1 MPYQFPL
8 TRSMLCLLLG
18 LSVPA
23 SALAGPQSRGEPANA
38 RPQLENYADPD
49 EFISDVLAWQQQ
61 QRSAKSAD
69 TAADEQEPANNSGS
83 WHNITGPEKLDEA
96 IRKAYGYTPPDYKA
110 RYRFNR
116 TTHLS
121 FPLPRLES
129 SQMSGQAI
137 TGGLRRETIQ
147 ERSLKPLPEL
157 RSILNET
164 EKREDLSIAPRQQAP
179 RNEGDLN
186 RQSVRFQAR

>member
-1 MPYQFPL
+1 MKPRFLHPRL
-8 TRSMLCLLLG
+8 ILALVLLWTG
-18 LSVPA
+18 GVTA
-23 SALAGPQSRGEPANA
+23 EPAPDA
-38 RPQLENYADPD
+38 RPKLADYQNPD
-49 EFISDVLAWQQQ
+49 HFVRDVLAWE
-61 QRSAKSAD
+61 RRHGRGNDSDAS
-69 TAADEQEPANNSGS
+69 DESGEKPANYTDS

-96 IRKAYGYTPPDYKA
+96 LRKAYGYTPPDYEA

-137 TGGLRRETIQ
+137 TGGLSQSPQETKK
-147 ERSLKPLPEL
+147 RSLKPLPEL